1 MIKFYAT
8 GRPLWCSI
16 RERLISHDQG
26 LLRPQLHYAASAHRK
41 ALLTCS
47 GAYEAV
53 KLCDGVDLPV
63 YRWEALL
70 LEVVIGLREVPAPK
84 EALCSTEHHL

>member
-1 MIKFYAT
+1 MF
-8 GRPLWCSI
+8 
-16 RERLISHDQG
+16 
-26 LLRPQLHYAASAHRK
+26 
-41 ALLTCS
+41 

-53 KLCDGVDLPV
+53 KLCDGVDLPI